1 MSTYN
6 SSSWPNQFPSGR
18 GGQHRGPRRGSS
30 GIVPARNLLSRRLGV
45 MVLVGALV
53 APVVWASRGDR
64 TPVSAPA
71 TGGAAAIVEFD
82 AAADTQPSAESTT
95 TTVLVIQGQSVTV
108 PPTTTAPAP
117 TTAAPTT
124 EPAPVVVCASTYV
137 IRAGDSWYGLEAK
150 TGVKASTLAGTNNT
164 TIRAPLMVGDEIC
177 LPPGATVPTDDAPPT
192 TATSLCGE
200 SYVVQ
205 AGDSWSR
212 IAAKA
217 GVKSTELAIANGK
230 NLRSTL
236 LPGQTICLP
245 VGASIQAAPAA
256 AAQPAASPVTTRRYS
271 RTELEQI
278 VRDAWPDELEADA
291 FYVANRESRWSNLS
305 ETGCC
310 VGLFQLNWNSHKKWM
325 ANYGVTDRSQLFDPV
340 INARMAVITWQR
352 SNSWRPWCT
361 ANWCPVN

>member
-1 MSTYN
+1 M
-6 SSSWPNQFPSGR
+6 
-18 GGQHRGPRRGSS
+18 
-30 GIVPARNLLSRRLGV
+30 

-108 PPTTTAPAP
+108 PPTTAAPAP

-291 FYVANRESRWSNLS
+291 FYVANRESR
-305 ETGCC
+305 
-310 VGLFQLNWNSHKKWM
+310 
-325 ANYGVTDRSQLFDPV
+325 
-340 INARMAVITWQR
+340 
-352 SNSWRPWCT
+352 
-361 ANWCPVN
+361 

>member
-108 PPTTTAPAP
+108 PPTTAAPAP

-200 SYVVQ
+200 WTRG
-205 AGDSWSR
+205 AGSR
-212 IAAKA
+212 P
-217 GVKSTELAIANGK
+217 
-230 NLRSTL
+230 R
-236 LPGQTICLP
+236 PG
-245 VGASIQAAPAA
+245 
-256 AAQPAASPVTTRRYS
+256 
-271 RTELEQI
+271 
-278 VRDAWPDELEADA
+278 
-291 FYVANRESRWSNLS
+291 
-305 ETGCC
+305 
-310 VGLFQLNWNSHKKWM
+310 
-325 ANYGVTDRSQLFDPV
+325 
-340 INARMAVITWQR
+340 
-352 SNSWRPWCT
+352 
-361 ANWCPVN
+361 